1 MELGLKERLIGAA
14 VLVVLG
20 VIIIPFFLKGSPAP
34 DSSVNQALTL
44 PPSDSTAV
52 QQYTLPLDASTAPG
66 AALAA
71 APATAAAPAAATQPV
86 LQPAPKAKAPV
97 HSIART
103 PAPAPKPV
111 PVATQANGKWM
122 VQAGSYG
129 TQANADKVVKTLKA
143 HGIKATVSRFSKA
156 GHAYYRV
163 RTGPYAERSD
173 ADKAATA
180 VSKAIG
186 GKASVVPN
194 D

>member
-44 PPSDSTAV
+44 PPSGSTAV

-71 APATAAAPAAATQPV
+71 APATAAAPTAATAPV

-103 PAPAPKPV
+103 PAPKPA

-143 HGIKATVSRFSKA
+143 HGIKASVSRFAKA
-156 GHAYYRV
+156 GHTYYRV

-173 ADKAATA
+173 ADKAAGV